1 MHPYARFLDAVERP
15 SRYLGGEYLEVVKA
29 SPALARIALC
39 FPDLYDIGMSHLGT
53 KILYTLLNRDPRV
66 ACERCYAPWG
76 DLERELRGRGV
87 PLVSLE
93 TAVPL
98 RDFDVVGF
106 SLQYELTYTNVLL
119 MLDLGGV
126 PLRAAARGP
135 GDPFVI
141 AGGPN
146 ATHPEP
152 LAPFV
157 DAFFIGEAEGLL
169 ADLVHDLA
177 RLRRERAPRPGAL
190 ATLAGRYPLY
200 VPALYRL
207 TTSAEGLVVTDGP
220 VDDRG
225 PARVRR
231 VAIDDLARFPFPD
244 DAPVPHA
251 EAVFDRAGV
260 EIASGCTV
268 GCRFCQAG
276 MIYRP
281 TRERH
286 PDDVLRAVL
295 HGVQRTGYDETSL
308 TSLST
313 ADYSAIV
320 PLTAELMRRLKAERV
335 TLGLSSL
342 RAYGL
347 PESLLR
353 DLAGVRATGL
363 TFAPEA
369 GTQRLRDVIAKNVTE
384 ADIEETTRRVFG
396 LGFRRMKLYFMLG
409 LPTETDEDVTAIA
422 KLAGRLQR
430 LAQRLA
436 RGAQVTVSVSTHV
449 PKPHTPFQWC
459 AMDSLAEI
467 TRKQRL
473 LRSFARAE
481 RLTLKWHEASMSIIE
496 AALGRGDR
504 RVADAIEHAYR
515 HGARFDG
522 WDDLFSLPRWEAAF
536 AAAGVGP
543 ETYLAGLPVGARL
556 PWDHVD
562 VGLDPEFLAREHRHA
577 LRGQGAPPCGKAVG
591 QVAHHASL
599 AEDRADERKL
609 VCYDC
614 GAACDLAAM
623 RERRAGF
630 LRALG
635 AEAPRL
641 DAAIAHAGAAA
652 PAPGP
657 QRPAPGPGFQAAPGR
672 RLRLLVTKL
681 GPAAYLGHLD
691 YLRLLPRIAR
701 RAAVP
706 LFYSAGFHPKPEVAA
721 GPALGLGIPSRGEV
735 FDVRFEAGTAGET
748 LGEDALCHALEAVA
762 PAGVR
767 FLRARELRAGDPP
780 LGRVLGA
787 ADYAVE
793 VAGLGASADDAA
805 ARLAALVG
813 SDATV
818 VRVHKAAERRLAV
831 GPHLLAA
838 WPAPQGL
845 DLAALGLQPPVCVLR
860 LRVTQ
865 DGALRPAEVVAAACG
880 AAPATRPRAA
890 RLALWALGADG
901 AVIDPFDLERV
912 RGLPR
917 PGRAPAP
924 PAAAPSSVP
933 SVVG

>member
-1 MHPYARFLDAVERP
+1 MALHPYARFLDAVERP
-15 SRYLGGEYLEVVKA
+15 SRYLGGEYLEVVKDA
-29 SPALARIALC
+29 PELARIALC

-53 KILYTLLNRDPRV
+53 KILYSLLNRDARV
-66 ACERCYAPWG
+66 ACERCYAPPA
-76 DLERELRGRGV
+76 DLERELRGGVV

-93 TAVPL
+93 TARPL

-126 PLRAAARGP
+126 PLRAAARAP

-146 ATHPEP
+146 VTHPEP
-152 LAPFV
+152 MAPFI
-157 DAFFIGEAEGLL
+157 DAFFVGEAEAALP
-169 ADLVHDLA
+169 DLVHDLA
-177 RLRRERAPRPGAL
+177 RLRRERAPRLEAL
-190 ATLAGRYPLY
+190 ASLVGRYPLY
-200 VPALYRL
+200 APALYRT

-220 VDDRG
+220 TDDRA

-231 VAIDDLARFPFPD
+231 AVIDDLGRFPYPE

-260 EIASGCTV
+260 EIARGCTE

-295 HGVQRTGYDETSL
+295 GGVRRAGYDETSL
-308 TSLST
+308 TALST
-313 ADYSAIV
+313 ADYSAIA

-335 TLGLSSL
+335 SLGLSSL

-347 PESLLR
+347 PGPLLR
-353 DLAGVRATGL
+353 DLAGLRTTGL

-396 LGFRRMKLYFMLG
+396 LGFQRIKLYFMLG
-409 LPTETDEDVTAIA
+409 LPTETDEDVVAIV

-430 LAQRLA
+430 LGQRLA

-473 LRSFARAE
+473 LRDLARAE
-481 RLTLKWHEASMSIIE
+481 RLKLKWHEAAMSVVE

-504 RVADAIEHAYR
+504 RVGDVIEHAYR
-515 HGARFDG
+515 NGARFDG
-522 WDDLFSLPRWEAAF
+522 WDDFFSLPRWEAAF
-536 AAAGVGP
+536 AAAGVRA
-543 ETYLAGLPVGARL
+543 ETYLGELPVGARL
-556 PWDHVD
+556 PWDHLD
-562 VGLDPEFLAREHRHA
+562 VGLDPEFLEREHRHA

-591 QVAHHASL
+591 QMVHHASL
-599 AEDRADERKL
+599 EETRADERKL

-614 GAACDLAAM
+614 GAACDLDAV
-623 RERRAGF
+623 RSRRADF

-635 AEAPRL
+635 ADAPRAEAEVAPR
-641 DAAIAHAGAAA
+641 DPAA
-652 PAPGP
+652 GP
-657 QRPAPGPGFQAAPGR
+657 RRPSPGPGFQAAPGR
-672 RLRLLVTKL
+672 RVRLLVTKL

-691 YLRLLPRIAR
+691 YLRLLPRVTR
-701 RAAVP
+701 RAGVP
-706 LFYSAGFHPKPEVAA
+706 LFYGAGFHPKPEVVA
-721 GPALGLGIPSRGEV
+721 GPALSLGIPSRGEV
-735 FDVRFEAGTAGET
+735 FDVRLEAGTAGET
-748 LGEDALCHALEAVA
+748 MALDALCRALDAAA
-762 PAGVR
+762 PTGVR
-767 FLRARELRAGDPP
+767 FLRAAELHEGDPG
-780 LGRVLGA
+780 LGRVLAA
-787 ADYAVE
+787 ADYAIE
-793 VAGLGASADDAA
+793 VASLGVSAAEAA

-818 VRVHKAAERRLAV
+818 LRVRKDGERRLPV

-838 WPAPQGL
+838 WPAPEGL
-845 DLAALGLQPPVCVLR
+845 DLAALGLAAPACVLR

-865 DGALRPAEVVAAACG
+865 DGALRPAEVLAAALG
-880 AAPATRPRAA
+880 APPATKPRAA
-890 RLALWALGADG
+890 RLALMALGADG
-901 AVIDPFDLERV
+901 APIDPFDLEHL

-917 PGRAPAP
+917 PGRA
-924 PAAAPSSVP
+924 AAPSP
-933 SVVG
+933 ADPA